1 MQIQL
6 QFSNLLK
13 KKKRAPSVKFR
24 AKLPKK
30 KRSLI
35 MMNLGTIYSI
45 KEDLIIIEVTPTTE
59 EMLKINYL
67 KATDTSPV

>member
-1 MQIQL
+1 VQIQL

-13 KKKRAPSVKFR
+13 KKRRAPSVKSK

-30 KRSLI
+30 KRNSI

-45 KEDLIIIEVTPTTE
+45 KEDLIIIEAIPTTE
-59 EMLKINYL
+59 EMSKTNYL
-67 KATDTSPV
+67 RAIDTSLV